1 MKGCGIMNE
10 EEFKP
15 LEEHSLQELA
25 EKEFV
30 QRDPLI
36 EHMLPPQ
43 GTLLF
48 CGSSKIGKSWLAF
61 DMGLHISKGERFWG
75 YDVRQAS
82 VLYICLEDG
91 ELRLQNRMFKIG
103 EEGQKNFYYVTEVG
117 TTEEAILKQL
127 EDQMEKH
134 PEIGLI
140 IIDSLTAL
148 RAQLAVANNNAFI
161 DDYRIL
167 NAFHHFTDNYH
178 ITLLIVHHVRKMR
191 SEDPFD
197 DIAGTN
203 GLSAAA
209 DGSFVFRKEKFT
221 DDEVKL
227 YAKCRDTGQHMWTIR
242 LNEETCIWKMIH
254 ESSPMEDVLKSD
266 PDLKK
271 TVEFI
276 QKEGSFFGTATE
288 FCEKIGVEKKPQSL
302 SGKLFNHRRELAK
315 LGIDFERSRGNKG
328 AFFSFSLI
336 SDEVTNMSPP
346 PLIEDNIQPQEFV
359 TNSDDV
365 TTFSPA
371 EGDNDESSLASE
383 DNDIVTSSQEPP

>member
-1 MKGCGIMNE
+1 MKEDE
-10 EEFKP
+10 EYKP

-36 EHMLPPQ
+36 EHMLPPE

-48 CGSSKIGKSWLAF
+48 CGSSKIGKSWLAL
-61 DMGLHISKGERFWG
+61 DMGLHICKGEKFWG
-75 YDVRQAS
+75 YDVRKAA

-103 EEGQKNFYYVTEVG
+103 EEGQKDFYYATEIAS
-117 TTEEAILKQL
+117 TEEDIIKQL
-127 EDQMEKH
+127 DEQMEKH

-148 RAQLAVANNNAFI
+148 RAKLAVVNNNAFI

-167 NAFHHFTDNYH
+167 NAFHHFTNNHH

-242 LNEETCIWKMIH
+242 LDEETCIWKMIH
-254 ESSPMEDVLKSD
+254 ESTPMEDVINSD

-276 QKEGSFFGTATE
+276 RKERSFFGSATE
-288 FCEKIGVEKKPQSL
+288 FCERIGVEKKPQSL

-315 LGIDFERSRGNKG
+315 QGIDFERTRGNKG
-328 AFFSFSLI
+328 SIFCFSLI

-346 PLIEDNIQPQEFV
+346 PLIEDILQPQEFV

-365 TTFSPA
+365 TTFSPTEGTA
-371 EGDNDESSLASE
+371 EESSLASE
-383 DNDIVTSSQEPP
+383 GENIVTSSQEPP

>member
-1 MKGCGIMNE
+1 MNE
-10 EEFKP
+10 ENYKP

-36 EHMLPPQ
+36 EHMLPPE

-48 CGSSKIGKSWLAF
+48 CGSSKIGKSWLAL
-61 DMGLHISKGERFWG
+61 DMGLHICKGEKFWG
-75 YDVRQAS
+75 YDVRKAA

-103 EEGQKNFYYVTEVG
+103 EEGQKDFYYATDIAS
-117 TTEEAILKQL
+117 TEEDIIKQL
-127 EDQMEKH
+127 DEQMEKH

-148 RAQLAVANNNAFI
+148 RAKLAVVNNNAFI

-167 NAFHHFTDNYH
+167 NAFHHFTDNHH

-227 YAKCRDTGQHMWTIR
+227 YAKCRDAGQHMWTIR
-242 LNEETCIWKMIH
+242 LDEETCIWKMIH
-254 ESSPMEDVLKSD
+254 ESTPMEDVINSD

-276 QKEGSFFGTATE
+276 RKERSFFGSATE
-288 FCEKIGVEKKPQSL
+288 FCERIGVEKKPQSL

-315 LGIDFERSRGNKG
+315 QGIDFERTRGNKG
-328 AFFSFSLI
+328 SIFCFSLI

-346 PLIEDNIQPQEFV
+346 PLIEDILQPQEFV

-365 TTFSPA
+365 TTFSPTEGTA
-371 EGDNDESSLASE
+371 EESSLAYEE
-383 DNDIVTSSQEPP
+383 DNIVTSSQEPP

>member
-1 MKGCGIMNE
+1 MKEDE
-10 EEFKP
+10 EYKSM
-15 LEEHSLQELA
+15 EEHSLQELA

-36 EHMLPPQ
+36 EHMLPPE

-48 CGSSKIGKSWLAF
+48 CGSSKIGKSWLAL
-61 DMGLHISKGERFWG
+61 DMGLHICKGEKFWG
-75 YDVRQAS
+75 YDVRKAA

-103 EEGQKNFYYVTEVG
+103 EEGQKDFYYATDIAS
-117 TTEEAILKQL
+117 TEEDIIKQL
-127 EDQMEKH
+127 DEQMEKH

-148 RAQLAVANNNAFI
+148 RAKLAVVNNNAFI

-167 NAFHHFTDNYH
+167 NAFHHFTDNHH

-242 LNEETCIWKMIH
+242 LDEETCIWKMIH
-254 ESSPMEDVLKSD
+254 ESTPMEDVINSD

-271 TVEFI
+271 AVEFI
-276 QKEGSFFGTATE
+276 RKERSFFGSATE
-288 FCEKIGVEKKPQSL
+288 FCERIGVEKKPQSL

-315 LGIDFERSRGNKG
+315 QGIDFERTRGNKG
-328 AFFSFSLI
+328 SIFCFSLI
-336 SDEVTNMSPP
+336 SDEVTNMLPP
-346 PLIEDNIQPQEFV
+346 PLIEDILQPQEFV

-365 TTFSPA
+365 TTFSPTEGTA
-371 EGDNDESSLASE
+371 EESSLAYEE
-383 DNDIVTSSQEPP
+383 DNIVTSSQEPP

>member
-1 MKGCGIMNE
+1 MKEDE
-10 EEFKP
+10 EYKP

-36 EHMLPPQ
+36 EHMLPPE

-48 CGSSKIGKSWLAF
+48 CGSSKIGKSWLAL
-61 DMGLHISKGERFWG
+61 DMGLHICKGEKFWG
-75 YDVRQAS
+75 YDVRKAA

-103 EEGQKNFYYVTEVG
+103 EEDQKDFYYATEIAS
-117 TTEEAILKQL
+117 TEEDIIKQL
-127 EDQMEKH
+127 DEQMEKH

-148 RAQLAVANNNAFI
+148 RAKLAVVNNNAFI

-167 NAFHHFTDNYH
+167 NAFHHFTDNHH

-242 LNEETCIWKMIH
+242 LDEETCIWKMIH
-254 ESSPMEDVLKSD
+254 ESTPMEDVINSD

-276 QKEGSFFGTATE
+276 RKERSFFGSATE
-288 FCEKIGVEKKPQSL
+288 FCERIGVEKKPQSL

-315 LGIDFERSRGNKG
+315 QGIDFERTRGNKG
-328 AFFSFSLI
+328 SIFCFSLI

-346 PLIEDNIQPQEFV
+346 PLIEDILQPQEFV

-365 TTFSPA
+365 TTFSPTEGTA
-371 EGDNDESSLASE
+371 EESSLASE
-383 DNDIVTSSQEPP
+383 GENIVTSSQEPP

>member
-1 MKGCGIMNE
+1 MKEDE
-10 EEFKP
+10 EYKP

-36 EHMLPPQ
+36 EHMLPPE

-48 CGSSKIGKSWLAF
+48 CGSSKIGKSWLAL
-61 DMGLHISKGERFWG
+61 DMGLHICKGEKFWG
-75 YDVRQAS
+75 CDVRKAA

-103 EEGQKNFYYVTEVG
+103 EEGQKDFYYATEIAS
-117 TTEEAILKQL
+117 TEEDIIKQL
-127 EDQMEKH
+127 DEQMEKH

-148 RAQLAVANNNAFI
+148 RAKLAVVNNNAFI

-167 NAFHHFTDNYH
+167 NAFHHFTDNHH

-242 LNEETCIWKMIH
+242 LDEETCIWKMIH
-254 ESSPMEDVLKSD
+254 ESTPMEDVINSD

-276 QKEGSFFGTATE
+276 RKERSFFGSATE
-288 FCEKIGVEKKPQSL
+288 FCERIGVEKKPQSL

-315 LGIDFERSRGNKG
+315 QGIDFERTRGNKG
-328 AFFSFSLI
+328 SIFCFSLI

-346 PLIEDNIQPQEFV
+346 PLIEDILQPQEFV

-365 TTFSPA
+365 TTFSPTEGTA
-371 EGDNDESSLASE
+371 EESSLASE
-383 DNDIVTSSQEPP
+383 GENIVTSSQEPP

>member
-1 MKGCGIMNE
+1 MNE
-10 EEFKP
+10 ENYKP

-36 EHMLPPQ
+36 EHMLPPE

-48 CGSSKIGKSWLAF
+48 CGSSKIGKSWLAL
-61 DMGLHISKGERFWG
+61 DMGLHICKGEKFWG
-75 YDVRQAS
+75 YDVRKAA

-103 EEGQKNFYYVTEVG
+103 EEGQKDFYYATDIAS
-117 TTEEAILKQL
+117 TEEDIIKQL
-127 EDQMEKH
+127 DEQMEKH

-148 RAQLAVANNNAFI
+148 RAKLAVVNNNAFI

-167 NAFHHFTDNYH
+167 NAFHHFTDNHH

-227 YAKCRDTGQHMWTIR
+227 YAKCRDAGQHMWTIR
-242 LNEETCIWKMIH
+242 LDEETCIWKMIH
-254 ESSPMEDVLKSD
+254 ESTPMEDVINSD

-276 QKEGSFFGTATE
+276 RKERSFFGSATE
-288 FCEKIGVEKKPQSL
+288 FCERIGVEKKPQSL

-315 LGIDFERSRGNKG
+315 QGIDFERTRGNKG
-328 AFFSFSLI
+328 SIFCFSLI

-346 PLIEDNIQPQEFV
+346 PLIEDILQPQEFV

-365 TTFSPA
+365 TTFSPTEGTA
-371 EGDNDESSLASE
+371 EESLLAYEE
-383 DNDIVTSSQEPP
+383 DNIVTSSQEPP

>member
-1 MKGCGIMNE
+1 MKEDE
-10 EEFKP
+10 EYKP

-36 EHMLPPQ
+36 EHMLPPE

-48 CGSSKIGKSWLAF
+48 CGSSKIGKSWLAL
-61 DMGLHISKGERFWG
+61 DMGLHICKGEKFWG
-75 YDVRQAS
+75 YDVRKAA

-103 EEGQKNFYYVTEVG
+103 EEGQKDFYYATEIAS
-117 TTEEAILKQL
+117 TEEDIIKQL
-127 EDQMEKH
+127 DEQMEKH

-148 RAQLAVANNNAFI
+148 RAKLAVVNNNAFI

-167 NAFHHFTDNYH
+167 NAFHHFTNNHH

-242 LNEETCIWKMIH
+242 LDEETCIWKMIH
-254 ESSPMEDVLKSD
+254 ESTPMEDVINSD

-276 QKEGSFFGTATE
+276 RKERSFFGSATE
-288 FCEKIGVEKKPQSL
+288 FCERIGVEKKPQSL

-315 LGIDFERSRGNKG
+315 QGIDFERTRGNKG
-328 AFFSFSLI
+328 SIFCFSLI

-346 PLIEDNIQPQEFV
+346 PLIEDILQPQEFV
-359 TNSDDV
+359 SNSDDV
-365 TTFSPA
+365 TTFSPTEGTA
-371 EGDNDESSLASE
+371 EESSLASE
-383 DNDIVTSSQEPP
+383 GENIVTSSQEPP

>member
-1 MKGCGIMNE
+1 MNE
-10 EEFKP
+10 ENYKP

-36 EHMLPPQ
+36 EHMLPPE

-48 CGSSKIGKSWLAF
+48 CGSSKIGKSWLAL
-61 DMGLHISKGERFWG
+61 DMGLHICKGEKFWG
-75 YDVRQAS
+75 YDVRKAA

-103 EEGQKNFYYVTEVG
+103 EEGQKDFYYATDIAS
-117 TTEEAILKQL
+117 TEEDIIKQL
-127 EDQMEKH
+127 DEQMEKH

-148 RAQLAVANNNAFI
+148 RAKLAVVNNNAFI

-167 NAFHHFTDNYH
+167 NAFHHFTDNHH

-242 LNEETCIWKMIH
+242 LDEETCIWKMIH
-254 ESSPMEDVLKSD
+254 ESTPMEDVINSD

-276 QKEGSFFGTATE
+276 RKERSFFGSATE
-288 FCEKIGVEKKPQSL
+288 FCERIGVEKKPQSL

-315 LGIDFERSRGNKG
+315 QGIDFERTRGNKG
-328 AFFSFSLI
+328 SIFCFSLI
-336 SDEVTNMSPP
+336 SDEVTNMPPP
-346 PLIEDNIQPQEFV
+346 PLIEDILQPQEFV

-365 TTFSPA
+365 TTFSPTEGTA
-371 EGDNDESSLASE
+371 EESSLASE
-383 DNDIVTSSQEPP
+383 GENIVTSSQEPP

>member
-1 MKGCGIMNE
+1 MKEDE
-10 EEFKP
+10 EYKP

-36 EHMLPPQ
+36 EHMLPPE

-61 DMGLHISKGERFWG
+61 DMGLHICKGERFWG
-75 YDVRQAS
+75 YDVRRAA

-103 EEGQKNFYYVTEVG
+103 EEGQKDFYYATEIAS
-117 TTEEAILKQL
+117 TEEGIIKQL
-127 EDQMEKH
+127 DEQMEKH

-148 RAQLAVANNNAFI
+148 RAKLAVVNNNAFI

-167 NAFHHFTDNYH
+167 NAFHHFTDNHH

-242 LNEETCIWKMIH
+242 LDEETCIWKMIH
-254 ESSPMEDVLKSD
+254 ESTPMEDVINSD

-276 QKEGSFFGTATE
+276 RKERSFFGSATE
-288 FCEKIGVEKKPQSL
+288 FCERIGVEKKPQSL

-315 LGIDFERSRGNKG
+315 QGIDFERTRGNKG
-328 AFFSFSLI
+328 SIFCFSLV

-346 PLIEDNIQPQEFV
+346 PLIEDILQPQEFV

-365 TTFSPA
+365 TTFSPTEGTA
-371 EGDNDESSLASE
+371 EESSLASE
-383 DNDIVTSSQEPP
+383 GENIVTSSQEPP

>member
-1 MKGCGIMNE
+1 MKEDE
-10 EEFKP
+10 EYKP

-36 EHMLPPQ
+36 EHMLPPE

-48 CGSSKIGKSWLAF
+48 CGSSKIGKSWLAL
-61 DMGLHISKGERFWG
+61 DMGLHICKGEKFWG
-75 YDVRQAS
+75 CDVRKAA

-103 EEGQKNFYYVTEVG
+103 EEGQKDFYYATEIAS
-117 TTEEAILKQL
+117 TEEDIIKQL
-127 EDQMEKH
+127 DEQMEKH

-148 RAQLAVANNNAFI
+148 RAKLAVVNNNAFI

-167 NAFHHFTDNYH
+167 NAFHHFTDNH
-178 ITLLIVHHVRKMR
+178 LITLLIVHHVRKMR

-242 LNEETCIWKMIH
+242 LDEETCIWKMIH
-254 ESSPMEDVLKSD
+254 ESTPMEDVINSD

-276 QKEGSFFGTATE
+276 RKERSFFGSATE
-288 FCEKIGVEKKPQSL
+288 FCERIGVEKKPQSL

-315 LGIDFERSRGNKG
+315 QGIDFERTRGNKG
-328 AFFSFSLI
+328 SIFCFSLI

-346 PLIEDNIQPQEFV
+346 PLIEDILQPQEFV
-359 TNSDDV
+359 SNSDDV
-365 TTFSPA
+365 TTFSPTEGTA
-371 EGDNDESSLASE
+371 EESSLASE
-383 DNDIVTSSQEPP
+383 GENIVTSSQEPP

>member
-1 MKGCGIMNE
+1 MKEDE
-10 EEFKP
+10 EYKP

-36 EHMLPPQ
+36 EHMLPPE

-48 CGSSKIGKSWLAF
+48 CGSSKIGKSWLAL
-61 DMGLHISKGERFWG
+61 DMGLHICKGEKFWG
-75 YDVRQAS
+75 YDVRKAA

-103 EEGQKNFYYVTEVG
+103 EEGQKDFYYATDIAS
-117 TTEEAILKQL
+117 TEEDIIKQL
-127 EDQMEKH
+127 DEQMEKH

-148 RAQLAVANNNAFI
+148 RAKLAVVNNNAFI

-167 NAFHHFTDNYH
+167 NAFHHFTDNHH

-242 LNEETCIWKMIH
+242 LDEETCIWKMIH
-254 ESSPMEDVLKSD
+254 ESTPMEDVINSD

-271 TVEFI
+271 AVEFI
-276 QKEGSFFGTATE
+276 RKERSFFGSATE
-288 FCEKIGVEKKPQSL
+288 FCERIGVEKKPQSL

-315 LGIDFERSRGNKG
+315 QGIDFERTRGNKG
-328 AFFSFSLI
+328 SIFCFSLI
-336 SDEVTNMSPP
+336 SDEVTNMPPP
-346 PLIEDNIQPQEFV
+346 PLIEDILQPQEFV

-365 TTFSPA
+365 TTFSPTEGTA
-371 EGDNDESSLASE
+371 EESSLASE
-383 DNDIVTSSQEPP
+383 GENIVTSSQEPP

>member
-1 MKGCGIMNE
+1 MKEDE
-10 EEFKP
+10 EYKP

-36 EHMLPPQ
+36 EHMLPPE

-48 CGSSKIGKSWLAF
+48 CGSSKIGKSWLAL
-61 DMGLHISKGERFWG
+61 DMGLHICKGEKFWG
-75 YDVRQAS
+75 CDVRKAA

-103 EEGQKNFYYVTEVG
+103 EEGQKDFYYATEIAS
-117 TTEEAILKQL
+117 TEEDIIKQL
-127 EDQMEKH
+127 DEQMEKH

-148 RAQLAVANNNAFI
+148 RAKLAVVNNNAFI

-167 NAFHHFTDNYH
+167 NAFHHFTDNHH

-242 LNEETCIWKMIH
+242 LDEETCIWKMIH
-254 ESSPMEDVLKSD
+254 ESTPMEDVINSD

-276 QKEGSFFGTATE
+276 RKERSFFGSATE
-288 FCEKIGVEKKPQSL
+288 FCERIGVEKKPQSL

-315 LGIDFERSRGNKG
+315 QGIDFERTRGNKG
-328 AFFSFSLI
+328 SIFCFSLI

-346 PLIEDNIQPQEFV
+346 PLIEDILQPQEFV
-359 TNSDDV
+359 SNSDDV

-371 EGDNDESSLASE
+371 EGTAEESSLASE
-383 DNDIVTSSQEPP
+383 GENIVTSSQEPP